1 MLLQQLNREY
11 SQISCS
17 IPEAV
22 FKKRIKKKFCP
33 FDPFSSMK
41 KYLGM
46 DKSTPTCCI
55 VLFKNKNM
63 DKFRLFNSLSH
74 AKGATANQIE
84 HVTFESG
91 I

>member
-1 MLLQQLNREY
+1 
-11 SQISCS
+11 
-17 IPEAV
+17 
-22 FKKRIKKKFCP
+22 
-33 FDPFSSMK
+33 MK